1 MGDRI
6 GRENRDKQKTFHKY
20 LKGGI
25 LMKKILRAL
34 GTVNSRMWLA
44 ILGLMLLPTVYN
56 TVRIFFLGN
65 MPGDWGFNIASQLSW
80 VNLFYEVIQ
89 EGLILPLF
97 FLLGKVI
104 TDKVAFENRVK
115 TGLIV
120 TGGVYFGLSLAII
133 VFTRPLVF
141 FMAQDGVLVD
151 ETVNY
156 IRLETFAALFST
168 MWRFLLLVLI
178 TLKKDKVMY
187 LLLATQMI
195 LSVTMD
201 TFLISDLPISLNL
214 GVNGIAI
221 SNIVVNLAILIGA
234 VLLLKRENIHIFQK
248 SKLSFSWL
256 KEWFQVGKYSGLESF
271 LRNFAFMTMIIRM
284 VNMVSE
290 QGNYWVANNFIWSW
304 LLLPGLALGDLVKK
318 EIAENKNN
326 IRDKTFGYLSLT
338 GLFAISWLLTIPFWR
353 PFIQNVLNVS
363 DYETVFNIVLIQT
376 GFYLTFLFNSSIF
389 DSTFYGLG
397 KTKYMLI
404 QSICID
410 VGYYGLMFILYVTG
424 LFVPTL
430 VGISLMFGIGMAL
443 DFVPTLI
450 LYFRMLKKE
459 KISINFDL

>member
-1 MGDRI
+1 
-6 GRENRDKQKTFHKY
+6 
-20 LKGGI
+20 
-25 LMKKILRAL
+25 MKKIVRAL
-34 GTVNSRMWLA
+34 GTINYRMWLA
-44 ILGLMLLPTVYN
+44 ILGLMFLPTVYN

-65 MPGDWGFNIASQLSW
+65 MPGDWGFNIASQLSG

-97 FLLGKVI
+97 FLLGKVLS
-104 TDKVAFENRVK
+104 DKVSFENRVK

-120 TGGVYFGLSLAII
+120 TGTVYLFLSLGII
-133 VFTRPLVF
+133 IFTRPLVL

-151 ETVNY
+151 ETITY
-156 IRLETFAALFST
+156 IRLETIAALFST
-168 MWRFLLLVLI
+168 LWRFLLLVLI
-178 TLKKDKVMY
+178 TLKKDKFMY
-187 LLLATQMI
+187 LLLATQML
-195 LSVTMD
+195 LSIIMD
-201 TFLISDLPISLNL
+201 TFFISDLSFSLNL

-221 SNIVVNLAILIGA
+221 SNIVVNLSILAAAIF
-234 VLLLKRENIHIFQK
+234 LLQKEQIYIFRN
-248 SKLSFSWL
+248 SKLEFSWL
-256 KEWFQVGKYSGLESF
+256 KEWFSIGKFSGLESF

-290 QGNYWVANNFIWSW
+290 QGNYWVANNFIWTW

-326 IRDKTFGYLSLT
+326 IREKTFGYLSLT
-338 GLFAISWLLTIPFWR
+338 GIFAIAWLLSIPLWK
-353 PFIQNVLNVS
+353 PFIQNVLNVAE
-363 DYETVFNIVLIQT
+363 YETVFNIVLIQT

-404 QSICID
+404 QSVCID
-410 VGYYGLMFILYVTG
+410 VGYYGVMFLLYITG
-424 LFVPTL
+424 IFVPTL
-430 VGISLMFGIGMAL
+430 IGISIMFGIGMAL

-459 KISINFDL
+459 KISVNFNL

>member
-1 MGDRI
+1 
-6 GRENRDKQKTFHKY
+6 
-20 LKGGI
+20 
-25 LMKKILRAL
+25 
-34 GTVNSRMWLA
+34 
-44 ILGLMLLPTVYN
+44 
-56 TVRIFFLGN
+56 
-65 MPGDWGFNIASQLSW
+65 
-80 VNLFYEVIQ
+80 
-89 EGLILPLF
+89 
-97 FLLGKVI
+97 
-104 TDKVAFENRVK
+104 
-115 TGLIV
+115 
-120 TGGVYFGLSLAII
+120 
-133 VFTRPLVF
+133 
-141 FMAQDGVLVD
+141 
-151 ETVNY
+151 
-156 IRLETFAALFST
+156 
-168 MWRFLLLVLI
+168 
-178 TLKKDKVMY
+178 MY

-450 LYFRMLKKE
+450 LYFKMLKIE

>member
-1 MGDRI
+1 
-6 GRENRDKQKTFHKY
+6 
-20 LKGGI
+20 
-25 LMKKILRAL
+25 MKKIVRAL
-34 GTVNSRMWLA
+34 GTINYRMWLA
-44 ILGLMLLPTVYN
+44 ILGLMFLPTVYN

-97 FLLGKVI
+97 FLLGKVLS
-104 TDKVAFENRVK
+104 DKVSFENRVK

-120 TGGVYFGLSLAII
+120 TGTVYLFLSLGII
-133 VFTRPLVF
+133 IFTRPLVL

-151 ETVNY
+151 ETITY
-156 IRLETFAALFST
+156 IRLETIAALFST
-168 MWRFLLLVLI
+168 LWRFLLLVLI
-178 TLKKDKVMY
+178 TLKKDKFMY
-187 LLLATQMI
+187 LLLATQML
-195 LSVTMD
+195 LSIIMD
-201 TFLISDLPISLNL
+201 TFFISDLSFSLNL

-221 SNIVVNLAILIGA
+221 SNIVVNLSILAAAIF
-234 VLLLKRENIHIFQK
+234 LLQKEQIYILRK
-248 SKLSFSWL
+248 SKLEFSWL
-256 KEWFQVGKYSGLESF
+256 KEWFSVGKFSGLESF

-290 QGNYWVANNFIWSW
+290 QGNYWVANNFIWTW

-326 IRDKTFGYLSLT
+326 IREKTFGYLSLT
-338 GLFAISWLLTIPFWR
+338 GIFAIAWLLSIPLWK
-353 PFIQNVLNVS
+353 PFIQNVLNVAE
-363 DYETVFNIVLIQT
+363 YETVFNIVLIQT

-397 KTKYMLI
+397 KTNYMLI
-404 QSICID
+404 QSVCID
-410 VGYYGLMFILYVTG
+410 VGYYGVMFLLYITG
-424 LFVPTL
+424 IFVPTL
-430 VGISLMFGIGMAL
+430 IGISLMFGIGMAL

-459 KISINFDL
+459 KISINFNL

>member
-1 MGDRI
+1 
-6 GRENRDKQKTFHKY
+6 
-20 LKGGI
+20 
-25 LMKKILRAL
+25 MKKIVRAL
-34 GTVNSRMWLA
+34 GTINYRMWLA
-44 ILGLMLLPTVYN
+44 ILGLMFLPTVYN

-97 FLLGKVI
+97 FLLGKVLS
-104 TDKVAFENRVK
+104 DKVSFENRVK

-120 TGGVYFGLSLAII
+120 TGTVYLFLSLGII
-133 VFTRPLVF
+133 IFTRPLVL

-151 ETVNY
+151 ETITY
-156 IRLETFAALFST
+156 IRLETIAALFST
-168 MWRFLLLVLI
+168 LWRFLLLVLI
-178 TLKKDKVMY
+178 TLKKDKFMY
-187 LLLATQMI
+187 LLLATQML
-195 LSVTMD
+195 LSIIMD
-201 TFLISDLPISLNL
+201 TFFISDLSFSLNL

-221 SNIVVNLAILIGA
+221 SNIVVNLSILAAAIF
-234 VLLLKRENIHIFQK
+234 LLQKEQIYILRK
-248 SKLSFSWL
+248 SKLDFSWL
-256 KEWFQVGKYSGLESF
+256 KEWFSVGRFSGLESF

-290 QGNYWVANNFIWSW
+290 QGNYWVANNFIWTW

-326 IRDKTFGYLSLT
+326 IREKTFGYLSLT
-338 GLFAISWLLTIPFWR
+338 GIFAIAWLLSIPLWK
-353 PFIQNVLNVS
+353 PFIQNVLNVAE
-363 DYETVFNIVLIQT
+363 YETVFNIVLIQT

-397 KTKYMLI
+397 KTNYMLI
-404 QSICID
+404 QSVCID
-410 VGYYGLMFILYVTG
+410 VGYYGVMFLLYITG
-424 LFVPTL
+424 IFVPTL
-430 VGISLMFGIGMAL
+430 IGISLMFGIGMAL

-459 KISINFDL
+459 KISINFNL

>member
-1 MGDRI
+1 
-6 GRENRDKQKTFHKY
+6 
-20 LKGGI
+20 
-25 LMKKILRAL
+25 MKKIVRAL
-34 GTVNSRMWLA
+34 GTINYRMWLA
-44 ILGLMLLPTVYN
+44 ILGLMFLPTVYN

-97 FLLGKVI
+97 FLLGKVLS
-104 TDKVAFENRVK
+104 DKVSFENRVK

-120 TGGVYFGLSLAII
+120 TGTVYLFLSLGII
-133 VFTRPLVF
+133 IFTRPLVL

-151 ETVNY
+151 ETITY
-156 IRLETFAALFST
+156 IRLETIAALFST
-168 MWRFLLLVLI
+168 LWRFLLLVLI
-178 TLKKDKVMY
+178 TLKKDKFMY
-187 LLLATQMI
+187 LLLATQML
-195 LSVTMD
+195 LSIIMD
-201 TFLISDLPISLNL
+201 TFFISDLSFSLNL

-221 SNIVVNLAILIGA
+221 SNIVVNLSILAAAIF
-234 VLLLKRENIHIFQK
+234 LLQKEQIYIFRN
-248 SKLSFSWL
+248 SKLEFSWL
-256 KEWFQVGKYSGLESF
+256 KEWFSIGKFSGLESF

-290 QGNYWVANNFIWSW
+290 QGNYWVANNFIWTW

-326 IRDKTFGYLSLT
+326 IREKTFGYLSLT
-338 GLFAISWLLTIPFWR
+338 GIFAIAWLLSIPLWK
-353 PFIQNVLNVS
+353 PFIQNVLNVAE
-363 DYETVFNIVLIQT
+363 YETVFNIVLIQT

-404 QSICID
+404 QSVCID
-410 VGYYGLMFILYVTG
+410 VGYYGVMFLLYITG
-424 LFVPTL
+424 IFVPTL
-430 VGISLMFGIGMAL
+430 IGISIMFGIGMAL

-450 LYFRMLKKE
+450 LYFRMLKRE
-459 KISINFDL
+459 KISINFNL

>member
-1 MGDRI
+1 
-6 GRENRDKQKTFHKY
+6 
-20 LKGGI
+20 
-25 LMKKILRAL
+25 MKKIVRAL
-34 GTVNSRMWLA
+34 GTINYRMWLA
-44 ILGLMLLPTVYN
+44 ILGLMFLPTVYN

-97 FLLGKVI
+97 FLLGKVLS
-104 TDKVAFENRVK
+104 DKVSFENRVK

-120 TGGVYFGLSLAII
+120 TGTVYLFLSLGII
-133 VFTRPLVF
+133 IFTRPLVL

-151 ETVNY
+151 ETITY
-156 IRLETFAALFST
+156 IRLETIAALFST
-168 MWRFLLLVLI
+168 LWRFLLLVLI
-178 TLKKDKVMY
+178 TLKKDKFMY
-187 LLLATQMI
+187 LLLATQMF
-195 LSVTMD
+195 LSIIMD
-201 TFLISDLPISLNL
+201 TFFISDLSFSLNL

-221 SNIVVNLAILIGA
+221 SNIVVNLSILAAAIF
-234 VLLLKRENIHIFQK
+234 LLQKEQIYILRK
-248 SKLSFSWL
+248 SKLDFSWL
-256 KEWFQVGKYSGLESF
+256 KEWFSVGRFSGLESF

-290 QGNYWVANNFIWSW
+290 QGNYWVANNFIWTW

-326 IRDKTFGYLSLT
+326 IREKTFGYLSLT
-338 GLFAISWLLTIPFWR
+338 GIFAIAWLLSIPLWK
-353 PFIQNVLNVS
+353 PFIQNVLNVAE
-363 DYETVFNIVLIQT
+363 YETVFNIVLIQT

-397 KTKYMLI
+397 KTNYMLI
-404 QSICID
+404 QSVCID
-410 VGYYGLMFILYVTG
+410 VGYYGVMFLLYITG
-424 LFVPTL
+424 IFVPTL
-430 VGISLMFGIGMAL
+430 IGISLMFGIGMAL

-459 KISINFDL
+459 KISINFNL